1 MNHMNY
7 ISVNAQF
14 SISTEEAVK
23 LKFENRLDDIV
34 KDNLARK
41 LMFEIIENNLLDLQ
55 SIENNLNNFSHIPEI
70 TFKAKLLVCKEK

>member
-41 LMFEIIENNLLDLQ
+41 LAEEILENNLLTIHSVK
-55 SIENNLNNFSHIPEI
+55 SIHSNYETLFNAS
-70 TFKAKLLVCKEK
+70 LLVQIDK

>member
-14 SISTEEAVK
+14 SIRTEEAVK

-41 LMFEIIENNLLDLQ
+41 LAEEILENDLLTIHSVK
-55 SIENNLNNFSHIPEI
+55 SIHSNYETLFNAS
-70 TFKAKLLVCKEK
+70 LLVQIDK